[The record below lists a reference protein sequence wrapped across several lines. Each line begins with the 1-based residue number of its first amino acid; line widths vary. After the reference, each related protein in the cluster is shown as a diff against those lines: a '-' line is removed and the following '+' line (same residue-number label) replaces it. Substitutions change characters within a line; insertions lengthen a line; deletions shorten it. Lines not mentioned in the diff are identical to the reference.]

1 MLTNMKTCSHTRN
14 EAKTKRTC
22 RMGAGL
28 IAFALSAGFAVTPAL
43 GGTQSLPP
51 CDAAATL
58 ERAGRAYRE
67 ATSLT
72 GGASYDI
79 RVPGAP
85 VHHETLEFGF
95 GPGTDLYLR
104 MPQGYTVLVRGGRL
118 FGFLGDRTDTVVMRP
133 IDSGLQAAVD
143 AAFEGIG
150 PPLVPV
156 PALLGAAATSS
167 ERVQAFALKLLA
179 ATAIVGCA
187 ASTGADGK
195 PERQVVLRSSN
206 GSVRARFDDASCLLR
221 ELDLEVAPAPGQ
233 PPILGTARYHLIP
246 GGRTPNLQEPA
257 PGAAVV
263 SRFSEVDRPRK
274 EVEAP
279 LSGVVLIDL
288 EGAPVRL
295 DRQGG
300 SPLVLEFWA
309 TWCAPCRLTLPAVEE
324 FARRARSTHLPVKVF
339 LVNTLEGFQS
349 AAEARVHLAPYLAG
363 ARVGLRTLVDLDGS
377 LHGQLGSGLPLT
389 VLLDASGRVV
399 GRYSGFEAGLADKL
413 RADVLNLVKRAA
425 KAQTPPGDPPGRRNE
440 RTRPRGES

>member
-1 MLTNMKTCSHTRN
+1 
-14 EAKTKRTC
+14 
-22 RMGAGL
+22 MGAGL
-28 IAFALSAGFAVTPAL
+28 IAFALSAGFAVMPAL
-43 GGTQSLPP
+43 GGAQNPAP

-95 GPGTDLYLR
+95 GPGIDLYLR
-104 MPQGYTVLVRGGRL
+104 MPQGYVVLVRAGRL
-118 FGFLGDRTDTVVMRP
+118 FGFAGNRADTVVMRP
-133 IDSGLQAAVD
+133 IGSGLQAAVD

-156 PALLGAAATSS
+156 PALLGAAATPS
-167 ERVQAFALKLLA
+167 ERIQAFALKFLA
-179 ATAIVGCA
+179 SPAIVGCA

-195 PERQVVLRSSN
+195 PERQVVLRASN
-206 GSVRARFDDASCLLR
+206 GSVKARFDDASGLLR

-233 PPILGTARYHLIP
+233 PPILGTARYHLVP
-246 GGRTPNLQEPA
+246 DGRTPDLPEPA

-263 SRFSEVDRPRK
+263 SRFSEIDRPRK

-279 LSGVVLIDL
+279 LSGVVLVDL
-288 EGAPVRL
+288 EGTLVRL

-309 TWCAPCRLTLPAVEE
+309 SWCAPCRLTLPVVEE

-363 ARVGLRTLVDLDGS
+363 ARVGLPTLVDLDGS
-377 LHGQLGSGLPLT
+377 FHSRLGSGLPLT

-399 GRYSGFEAGLADKL
+399 ARYSGLEPGLAEKL
-413 RADVLNLVKRAA
+413 RADVANLVKRSAN
-425 KAQTPPGDPPGRRNE
+425 PPTSRGGAPGRPNAG
-440 RTRPRGES
+440 TGPRGES